1 MAQSIELP
9 DEIAEMVRR
18 EAQVLGRS
26 MADQVA
32 HWLRIGRAIETSGRF
47 RGSSIAKTLAAAIL
61 PSALTAEEHAVW
73 MDLFIEK
80 MGKPG
85 PHEQAFFAERRQRLL
100 GGGLDAYEADQ
111 RP

>member
-1 MAQSIELP
+1 
-9 DEIAEMVRR
+9 
-18 EAQVLGRS
+18 

-47 RGSSIAKTLAAAIL
+47 SGSSIAQALAGEVP
-61 PSALTAEEHAVW
+61 PSTLTAEEHAVW

-80 MGKPG
+80 MGQSG

-100 GGGLDAYEADQ
+100 GAGFDAF
-111 RP
+111 